1 MLTAILNI
9 IAALMGFFKPKAD
22 SGAEVAKTATTQAR
36 ASADVARENTTTTE
50 KDIQHVEDQT
60 TAAVSGINASD
71 SLRDIALASQRAIDA
86 ANHQPGAD
94 D

>member
-1 MLTAILNI
+1 MWSFLATIMSALIGIFVKSKPNPVAEANHMNAVSSE
-9 IAALMGFFKPKAD
+9 AARQT
-22 SGAEVAKTATTQAR
+22 ETQ
-36 ASADVARENTTTTE
+36 TE
-50 KDIQHVEDQT
+50 KELADAQAETDKSL
-60 TAAVSGINASD
+60 AAVQSAG